1 MDFVF
6 LHVCSALRRFL
17 FASAI
22 SWLYQGTWGLD
33 LITFDFSGAW
43 RSIIL
48 LRVQL

>member
-6 LHVCSALRRFL
+6 PHVCSALRRFL

-43 RSIIL
+43 RSSIL
-48 LRVQL
+48 LRV